1 MPKSL
6 SLSPWSILLSLALI
20 ILLAGGILSLRWY
33 TQKGLR
39 SRRLLS
45 WLRHPE
51 RHPAWAISAGDRCL
65 DAPFLLPTDGYIG
78 YLWGDSFRPGHT
90 HQGID
95 IFTSQGNGVTPVVAA
110 YPGYVRRLKAWK
122 SSLIIRIPQD
132 PLAPQRQIWTYYTH
146 LANADGT
153 PFISPEF
160 PPGTVEKFVEAGTL
174 LGYQGNFSG
183 ASGNPVGT
191 HLHFSIVKDDG
202 EGNFQDERRIKNTL
216 DPSPYFGM
224 VLNASRAGKDIPRC
238 PPTEG

>member
-1 MPKSL
+1 MPKGP
-6 SLSPWSILLSLALI
+6 SPSAGTILLSL
-20 ILLAGGILSLRWY
+20 ILVLSIAGVFFTLRWY
-33 TQKGLR
+33 TQQGFR

-51 RHPAWAISAGDRCL
+51 RHPAWAISAGDQCL

-95 IFTSQGNGVTPVVAA
+95 IFTSQGNGTTPVVAA
-110 YPGYVRRLKAWK
+110 YPGYVTRLSAWK

-132 PLAPQRQIWTYYTH
+132 PITPQRQIWTYYTH
-146 LANADGT
+146 LADADGT
-153 PFISPEF
+153 SFISPEF
-160 PPGTVEKFVEAGTL
+160 PPGTVEKFVDAETL

-183 ASGNPVGT
+183 TPGNPVGT

-224 VLNASRAGKDIPRC
+224 ALNAARAGKIIPRC
-238 PPTEG
+238 PPAEG